1 MEGIRRSINGACL
14 MAGTIIGVGLF
25 GLPYVAARA
34 GFMPTVIHILV
45 LSGVGFLTAA
55 MYAEV
60 VVRYPQRMRL
70 PGYVGASLG
79 PRWRRLAIASN
90 TVGLFGALAA
100 YVMVGGNFL
109 AGMLQ
114 PVFGG
119 PAWLYVTGYYAVGIA
134 VIWAG
139 QRAVVGMEVA
149 LLLVFFL
156 IMAWLVARLSPYV
169 QWEQWGGVR
178 WGSLLF
184 PYGVALF
191 SIWGVS
197 IVPDVVDEVGARYRR
212 RLPWVLAAST
222 ALAALTY
229 ILFTAVVLGVSGAQ
243 TSPESI
249 AGLRVRLSPSGIAL
263 LYVFGLITTFTS
275 FISLGALLQ
284 KVFWFDLK
292 RTKGT
297 ALAAVAAVPAL
308 FIFAPPTV
316 FISVIGITGAL
327 ALGVDAYLI
336 LRVYRHL
343 RGQPQVITAIPRLID
358 FLLPALLG
366 AGIAAELGSL
376 TVESLRH

>member
-1 MEGIRRSINGACL
+1 MEGIRRSINGVCL
-14 MAGTIIGVGLF
+14 MTGTVIGVGLF

-34 GFMPTVIHILV
+34 GFLPTVMHILV
-45 LSGVGFLTAA
+45 LSGVGFLSAA

-60 VVRYPQRMRL
+60 VATYPQRMRL

-79 PRWRRLAIASN
+79 PHWRRLAIFSN

-119 PAWLYVTGYYAVGIA
+119 PAWLYVGAYYVIGMA

-139 QRAVVGMEVA
+139 QRTVVGMEVA

-156 IMAWLVARLSPYV
+156 IMAWLVARLSPFV
-169 QWEQWGGVR
+169 RWEQWGGVG
-178 WGSLLF
+178 WGSLLL

-222 ALAALTY
+222 VLAALTY

-243 TSPESI
+243 TSPESV
-249 AGLRVRLSPSGIAL
+249 AGLRVRLTSTGVAAL
-263 LYVFGLITTFTS
+263 YAFGLITTFTS

-292 RTKGT
+292 RTKRM
-297 ALAAVAAVPAL
+297 ALAAVAAVPAV
-308 FIFAPPTV
+308 FIFAPPTA
-316 FISVIGITGAL
+316 FIAVIGLTGAL

-336 LRVYRHL
+336 LRVYRRL
-343 RGQPQVITAIPRLID
+343 RGQPRIITAVPKFMDAL
-358 FLLPALLG
+358 FPALLA

-376 TVESLRH
+376 TVEWLRH